1 MSFLITIIVIITFL
15 IFFGL
20 CVISDQ
26 LKDIYNML
34 VEIAR
39 LLKRSNNNG

>member
-1 MSFLITIIVIITFL
+1 MTGIIIIFMLL

-26 LKDIYNML
+26 IKDIYNLL

-39 LLKRSNNNG
+39 LLKRSEQNAQ

>member
-1 MSFLITIIVIITFL
+1 MNVVIFIITLL

-26 LKDIYNML
+26 LKDVYNVL
-34 VEIAR
+34 VEIVR
-39 LLKRSNNNG
+39 LLKRSE

>member
-1 MSFLITIIVIITFL
+1 MNVLIVIITLL

-26 LKDIYNML
+26 LKDIYNVL

-39 LLKRSNNNG
+39 LFKKE

>member
-1 MSFLITIIVIITFL
+1 MTGIIIIFMFL

-20 CVISDQ
+20 CCISDQ
-26 LKDIYNML
+26 LKDIYNVL

-39 LLKRSNNNG
+39 LLNRGEQNAR